1 VALPRLTRNCARAQV
16 WKAKCKPL
24 EDEIVAIKILDL
36 ERQDPGKLVR
46 PPSFV
51 LWELCLQSPND
62 PSALATAAARG
73 GVHACLAVAARLL
86 IPRPNLQEEI
96 RKEAHTMSMLNHPNL
111 VSCYCSFVSGPV
123 CLCRRYVDCCC
134 THS

>member
-46 PPSFV
+46 PPSIV
-51 LWELCLQSPND
+51 LWELYLQSPTN
-62 PSALATAAARG
+62 PLRW
-73 GVHACLAVAARLL
+73 
-86 IPRPNLQEEI
+86 PRPP
-96 RKEAHTMSMLNHPNL
+96 RGAGTTR
-111 VSCYCSFVSGPV
+111 VSLSQLGC
-123 CLCRRYVDCCC
+123 
-134 THS
+134 